1 MKYEYILRRSRRKS
15 ISIEVNKRLEIIV
28 RAPRF
33 VRKKDID
40 LFVLEKSDWI
50 DEALKKVQAK
60 VNANASI
67 EHLTSEDV
75 QNLSK
80 QAKQVIPL
88 RVAYFADILGVN
100 YGRISIRSQHTRWGS
115 CSAKGN
121 LNFNCLLMLVPEE
134 ILDYVIVHELCHLI
148 ELNHS
153 PAFWAEVERV
163 LPDYKARRK
172 WLKDNGSR
180 LIESLPG

>member
-33 VRKKDID
+33 VRKRDVD
-40 LFVLEKSDWI
+40 LFVLEKADWI
-50 DEALKKVQAK
+50 DEALEKVKARIE
-60 VNANASI
+60 ANASN
-67 EHLTSEDV
+67 EHMTHEDV
-75 QNLSK
+75 QNLAK
-80 QAKQVIPL
+80 QARQVIPL

-100 YGRISIRSQHTRWGS
+100 YGRIAIRSQKTRWGS

-121 LNFNCLLMLVPEE
+121 LNFNCLLMLMPEE
-134 ILDYVIVHELCHLI
+134 IMDYVVVHELCHLI

-153 PAFWAEVERV
+153 KAFWAEVERV
-163 LPDYKARRK
+163 LPDYKERRK
-172 WLKDNGSR
+172 WLKDNGNR
-180 LIESLPG
+180 LIESLPD